1 MPRKKNNYSDNRLCS
16 NMGLIPIKINK
27 TIFSD
32 IIKKNKK
39 FFSKFDETN
48 NGVISNCSV
57 LLKCNNSKKKGGRL
71 IETANGYRGA
81 LSTYCKFM
89 KIKSQETNDKTI
101 EDFSMQVY
109 LEYLNKIFSAKG
121 IHMTIDDIPQPQ
133 RTLYGHIK
141 KHEDQQSMDLLHNFF
156 IEEIQSQERIKKCA
170 ADGTNTEACERKAN
184 DLDPIIININYGS
197 REWDIAG
204 FDYDGS
210 PSGIIPI
217 IFDHM
222 GYNKN
227 IVCAYEQGYINN
239 TNKMLEFIEFQ
250 KNYIKHRMT
259 KADKIVIN
267 DYTEH
272 HTFTLYYAYINRG
285 TNTNWLNKYK
295 VSVNDFRKQKDRPH
309 EPFTFGDSFYKQIFE
324 LYPEKFRAKISATI
338 SDHFRTIDE
347 YWDLCL
353 QDGTNFVKRS
363 KRDLPSLFADLTQ
376 YEWEEV
382 IKKFINDVNELI
394 LKTPPLTD
402 NIYCYRGSS
411 VHYIKHNDDD
421 FNEQHIKINKDA
433 ADMFLS
439 SRLASYSLNFDK
451 SYHYL
456 MKSDESDKRCMYR
469 TVITTET
476 PVLFIPTISDA
487 PDELEILTPINCLI
501 AYRKYENGSAEPFE
515 KNSFNNRHKKY
526 GLCSTEEF
534 NSADIVIHP
543 PRLTDQAQLSEAI
556 ELDSNDWE
564 GKIDESDKN
573 FIIFTRKSR

>member
-1 MPRKKNNYSDNRLCS
+1 MPRKKNNYIDNRLCS

-39 FFSKFDETN
+39 IFSKFDETN

-57 LLKCNNSKKKGGRL
+57 LLKCNNSKKKGGTL
-71 IETANGYRGA
+71 IDTADSVRGS
-81 LSTYCKFM
+81 LLTYCKFM
-89 KIKSQETNDKTI
+89 KKKSDEGNDKNIENKLMHLYLTI
-101 EDFSMQVY
+101 
-109 LEYLNKIFSAKG
+109 LNKVFMEKRND
-121 IHMTIDDIPQPQ
+121 MTITDIPYKQ
-133 RTLYGHIK
+133 RTIYGHINDPK
-141 KHEDQQSMDLLHNFF
+141 DQKSMDLLHNFF
-156 IEEIQSQERIKKCA
+156 IEEFKKQRIIRQCA
-170 ADGTNTEACERKAN
+170 ADSTNEEACEIRAN
-184 DLDPIIININYGS
+184 TLDPIIININYGS

-204 FDYDGS
+204 IDYDGE

-239 TNKMLEFIEFQ
+239 KNKMLKFIEFQ
-250 KNYIKHRMT
+250 KNYIKHTMT

-272 HTFTLYYAYINRG
+272 HTFTLYYYYISREN
-285 TNTNWLNKYK
+285 NTNWLNKYK
-295 VSVNDFRKQKDRPH
+295 ESVNDHTIQKDRPH
-309 EPFTFGDSFYKQIFE
+309 EPFTFGDSFYKQIFA
-324 LYPEKFRAKISATI
+324 LFPDYFKLKISATI
-338 SDHFRTIDE
+338 SGDFTTIEE
-347 YWDLCL
+347 YWDLC
-353 QDGTNFVKRS
+353 TKTRTTFVNRS
-363 KRDLPSLFADLTQ
+363 NRHSLSLFADLTQ
-376 YEWEEV
+376 NEWEEV
-382 IKKFINDVNELI
+382 LKTFINDVNKII
-394 LKTPPLTD
+394 LKTPPLTN

-411 VHYIKHNDDD
+411 VHYIKHNDGNFDE
-421 FNEQHIKINKDA
+421 NYIRINKNAD
-433 ADMFLS
+433 DMFLS

-451 SYHYL
+451 SYDYL
-456 MKSDESDKRCMYR
+456 MKSNEPHKRCMYR
-469 TVITTET
+469 TVIIAGT

-501 AYRKYENGSAEPFE
+501 AYRKYENGLAEPFE

-543 PRLTDQAQLSEAI
+543 PRLTDQAQLSQAI

-564 GKIDESDKN
+564 GKIDRDN
-573 FIIFTRKSR
+573 TDIIIFTRKS

>member
-57 LLKCNNSKKKGGRL
+57 LLKCNNSKKKGGTL
-71 IETANGYRGA
+71 IDTADSVRGS
-81 LSTYCKFM
+81 LLTYCKFM
-89 KIKSQETNDKTI
+89 KKKSDEGNDKNMENKLMRI
-101 EDFSMQVY
+101 Y
-109 LEYLNKIFSAKG
+109 LNILNKIFMEKRDKMR
-121 IHMTIDDIPQPQ
+121 IIDIPPDQ
-133 RTLYGHIK
+133 RTIYGHIQTQ
-141 KHEDQQSMDLLHNFF
+141 EDQKSMDLLHNFF
-156 IEEIQSQERIKKCA
+156 IEEFKKQLIIRQCA
-170 ADGTNTEACERKAN
+170 ADSTNIEACEIRAN
-184 DLDPIIININYGS
+184 TLDPIIINIDYS
-197 REWDIAG
+197 PREWDIVCA
-204 FDYDGS
+204 DY
-210 PSGIIPI
+210 SGDSQVVDI

-239 TNKMLEFIEFQ
+239 KYKMLEFIEFQ
-250 KNYIKHRMT
+250 KNYIKYDMT

-272 HTFTLYYAYINRG
+272 HTFTLYSYYISRVANP
-285 TNTNWLNKYK
+285 NWLKKYK
-295 VSVNDFRKQKDRPH
+295 ESVNNPDVQIDRPH
-309 EPFTFGDSFYKQIFE
+309 EPFTFGDSFYKQIFA
-324 LYPEKFRAKISATI
+324 LFPEKFRAKISGNFSTI
-338 SDHFRTIDE
+338 EE
-347 YWDLCL
+347 YWDLCTKP
-353 QDGTNFVKRS
+353 GTTFVKRS
-363 KRDLPSLFADLTQ
+363 KRHSFSLFDDLTQ
-376 YEWEEV
+376 EQWEDV
-382 IKKFINDVNELI
+382 LKKFINDVNEII
-394 LKTPPLTD
+394 LNTPLLTD

-411 VHYIKHNDDD
+411 VHYIKHNDGD
-421 FNEQHIKINKDA
+421 FSDQHIKINKNA
-433 ADMFLS
+433 PEMFLS

-451 SYHYL
+451 SYEYL
-456 MKSDESDKRCMYR
+456 MKSNEPHKRCMYR
-469 TVITTET
+469 TVITAGT

-515 KNSFNNRHKKY
+515 QNSFNNRHKKY

-534 NSADIVIHP
+534 NSADIVIYP
-543 PRLTDQAQLSEAI
+543 PKSTNQAQSSDEI

-564 GKIDESDKN
+564 GKIDEFDKN
-573 FIIFTRKSR
+573 IIIFTRKS

>member
-39 FFSKFDETN
+39 IFSKFDETN

-109 LEYLNKIFSAKG
+109 LGYLNKIFSAKG

-141 KHEDQQSMDLLHNFF
+141 NREDQQSMDLLHNFF

-184 DLDPIIININYGS
+184 DLDPIIIKINYGS

-204 FDYDGS
+204 VDFDGE

-227 IVCAYEQGYINN
+227 IVCAYEQGYIDNKD
-239 TNKMLEFIEFQ
+239 KMLKFIEFQ
-250 KNYIKHRMT
+250 KKYIKYDMT

-272 HTFTLYYAYINRG
+272 HTFTLYSYYISRVANP
-285 TNTNWLNKYK
+285 NWLKKYK
-295 VSVNDFRKQKDRPH
+295 ESVNNPDVQIDRPH
-309 EPFTFGDSFYKQIFE
+309 EPFTFGDSFYKQIFA
-324 LYPEKFRAKISATI
+324 LFPEKFRAKISGNFSTI
-338 SDHFRTIDE
+338 EE
-347 YWDLCL
+347 YWDLCTKP
-353 QDGTNFVKRS
+353 GTTFVKRS
-363 KRDLPSLFADLTQ
+363 KRHSFSLFDDLTQ
-376 YEWEEV
+376 EQWEDV
-382 IKKFINDVNELI
+382 LKKFINDVNEII
-394 LKTPPLTD
+394 LNTPLLTD

-411 VHYIKHNDDD
+411 VHYIKHNDGD
-421 FNEQHIKINKDA
+421 FSDQHIKINKNA
-433 ADMFLS
+433 PEMFLS

-451 SYHYL
+451 SYEYL
-456 MKSDESDKRCMYR
+456 MKSNEPHKRCMYR
-469 TVITTET
+469 TVITAGT

-515 KNSFNNRHKKY
+515 QNSFNNRHKKY

-534 NSADIVIHP
+534 NSADIVIYP
-543 PRLTDQAQLSEAI
+543 PKSTNQAQSSDEI

-564 GKIDESDKN
+564 GKIDEFDKN
-573 FIIFTRKSR
+573 IIIFTRKS

>member
-1 MPRKKNNYSDNRLCS
+1 
-16 NMGLIPIKINK
+16 MGLIPIKINK

-39 FFSKFDETN
+39 IFSKFDETN

-109 LEYLNKIFSAKG
+109 LGYLNKIFSAKG

-141 KHEDQQSMDLLHNFF
+141 NREDQQSMDLLHNFF

-184 DLDPIIININYGS
+184 DLDPIIIKINYGS

-204 FDYDGS
+204 VDFDGE

-227 IVCAYEQGYINN
+227 IVCAYEQGYIDNKD
-239 TNKMLEFIEFQ
+239 KMLKFIEFQ
-250 KNYIKHRMT
+250 KNYIKYDMT

-272 HTFTLYYAYINRG
+272 HTFTLYSYYISRVANP
-285 TNTNWLNKYK
+285 NWLKKYK
-295 VSVNDFRKQKDRPH
+295 ESVNEPKIQIDRPH
-309 EPFTFGDSFYKQIFE
+309 EPFTFGDSFYKQIFA
-324 LYPEKFRAKISATI
+324 LFPDKFRAKISGNFTTI
-338 SDHFRTIDE
+338 EE
-347 YWDLCL
+347 YWDLCTKP
-353 QDGTNFVKRS
+353 GTTFVKRS
-363 KRDLPSLFADLTQ
+363 KRHSFSLFDDLTQ
-376 YEWEEV
+376 EQWEDV
-382 IKKFINDVNELI
+382 LKTFINDVNEII
-394 LKTPPLTD
+394 LNTPLLTD

-411 VHYIKHNDDD
+411 VHYIKHNDGD
-421 FNEQHIKINKDA
+421 FSDQHIKINKNA
-433 ADMFLS
+433 PEMFLS

-451 SYHYL
+451 SYEYL
-456 MKSDESDKRCMYR
+456 MKSNEPHKRCMYR
-469 TVITTET
+469 TVITAGT

-515 KNSFNNRHKKY
+515 QNSFNNRHKKY

-534 NSADIVIHP
+534 NSADIVIYP
-543 PRLTDQAQLSEAI
+543 PKSTNQAQSSDEI

-564 GKIDESDKN
+564 GKIDEFDKN
-573 FIIFTRKSR
+573 IIIFTRKS